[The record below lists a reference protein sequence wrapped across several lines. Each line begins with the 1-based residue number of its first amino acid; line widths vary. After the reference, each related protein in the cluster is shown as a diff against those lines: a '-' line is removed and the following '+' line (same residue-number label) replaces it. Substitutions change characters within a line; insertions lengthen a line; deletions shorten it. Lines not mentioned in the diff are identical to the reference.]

1 MLVGEKCPTDV
12 PVERGK
18 MSEPGPDGLCLVMIV
33 RNEAPVIRRCL
44 ASVLPIIDYW
54 VIVDTGSTDGT
65 QQIVAECL
73 QSVPGELFE
82 RPWVDFA
89 HNRTEAIGF
98 ARGHGRYALVV
109 DADELVEISDDFNK
123 ESLAADAYLVVANH
137 TGISYLRQQILRND
151 LPWRYEGVLHEEPVC
166 EQSRRVEVAAGICM
180 IAGHAGARA
189 RDPVNFR
196 RDALLLETAL
206 LNEPD
211 NTRYVFYLAQAYR
224 DAGDFELATR
234 YYRRR
239 GEMGGSKDEIWVS
252 LYMIAR
258 MHEHT
263 RAPRAA
269 LVEAYLK
276 AFQFDPLRAESL
288 FRIGAHF
295 RQSGEHHVARL
306 FLAQALQI
314 SAPPVTA
321 LLVERDVYQYQLAL
335 EYAAACG
342 GAGAHAEAIAA
353 CNRML
358 RERALPVGETARA
371 RDIRRASEAARH
383 RPPVLQASPVRLMVC
398 IPFRDPGPDFDDCV
412 ESLLQQSVASFEIV
426 FIDDGSRRD
435 CGDRLPAAR
444 PGNRL
449 IRHET
454 PIGVTACLDRV
465 IAEQCG
471 PDDVVIVLSGTRGFA
486 GPYGA
491 QQIQASFADSECQLL
506 YGQHRLASGRPG
518 DAMPAASEDELLSGG
533 AALAGRSPI
542 AFRARLWQAGQSRA
556 TDDPAAAD
564 ALDRSITD
572 GLVRAAGFAGT
583 RFLDE
588 VVTVAADEAPPIP
601 PADAAKASA
610 SPADPG
616 AALKVSC
623 LMVTRDRLA
632 LAKRAIRCFAAQTWP
647 NRELVVL
654 SDGEPRVR
662 GGLERYAAA
671 LGLANVRFI
680 HEPRPDMTLGALR
693 NLAMAEASG
702 DVVCQWDDDD
712 CYHPDRIRA
721 QLAHMLEA
729 GGRACFLTDQLHYR
743 EDDNS
748 VRWIDWTLGGT
759 SVRDHLIPGTLMMF
773 RDDRFRYPETGP
785 EARRG
790 EDSVLLNALCDA
802 VAVSAAKNLG
812 HLYLYTYHGRNTFGQ
827 AHHSH
832 MAAFGRSSSDIQGSL
847 RTIRAAMAHYP
858 VAKPYALMGRDGLG
872 FVLDD

>member
-1 MLVGEKCPTDV
+1 M
-12 PVERGK
+12 K

-73 QSVPGELFE
+73 AGVPGELFE
-82 RPWVDFA
+82 RPWVGFA
-89 HNRTEAIGF
+89 HNRTEAIGL
-98 ARGHGRYALVV
+98 ARGRGRYALVV
-109 DADELVEISDDFNK
+109 DADELVETSDEFSKD
-123 ESLAADAYLVVANH
+123 SLTADAYLVVANH
-137 TGISYLRQQILRND
+137 TGMTYLRQQILRND
-151 LPWRYEGVLHEEPVC
+151 LPWRYEGVLHEEAVC
-166 EQSRRVEVAAGICM
+166 EQSRRVEIASGIRM
-180 IAGHAGARA
+180 LAGHAGARA
-189 RDPVNFR
+189 RDPTTFR

-206 LNEPD
+206 LSEPD
-211 NTRYVFYLAQAYR
+211 NTRYVYYLAQAYR
-224 DAGDFELATR
+224 DAGDFELAMR

-239 GEMGGSKDEIWVS
+239 SEMGGSKDEIWVS

-258 MHEHT
+258 IHEYT
-263 RAPRAA
+263 RAPRAK

-288 FRIGAHF
+288 YRIGAHF
-295 RQSGEHHVARL
+295 RQSGEHHVARV
-306 FLAQALQI
+306 FLSQALQVP
-314 SAPPVTA
+314 APPFTA

-358 RERALPVGETARA
+358 RDRALPVGEIARA
-371 RDIRRASEAARH
+371 RDIRMASETARH
-383 RPPVLQASPVRLMVC
+383 RPPAPQASPVRLLVC

-412 ESLLQQSVASFEIV
+412 ESLLKQSVASFDIV
-426 FIDDGSRRD
+426 FIDDGSRQD
-435 CGDRLPAAR
+435 CGDRLPGRAV
-444 PGNRL
+444 GSRL
-449 IRHET
+449 IRHAT
-454 PIGVTACLDRV
+454 PIGFAACLDRV
-465 IAEQCG
+465 IADQCG
-471 PDDVVIVLSGTRGFA
+471 PDDAVIILSGTRGFG
-486 GPYGA
+486 GPFAA
-491 QQIQASFADSECQLL
+491 QQILASFADSECQLL
-506 YGQHRLASGRPG
+506 YGQHRLASGRLG
-518 DAMPAASEDELLSGG
+518 DAMPAADGDEFLSGG
-533 AALAGRSPI
+533 ATLASRSPVS
-542 AFRARLWQAGQSRA
+542 FRAGLWTAGHSRA
-556 TDDPAAAD
+556 TDDSVAGD
-564 ALDRSITD
+564 TLDRSITD
-572 GLVRAAGFAGT
+572 KLLRAAGLAGT

-588 VVTVAADEAPPIP
+588 VLTVAADEAPPVA
-601 PADAAKASA
+601 PADAAKASS
-610 SPADPG
+610 SPADPS

-623 LMVTRDRLA
+623 LMVTRDRLV

-654 SDGEPRVR
+654 CDGEPRVR
-662 GGLERYAAA
+662 DGLERYVTV
-671 LGLANVRFI
+671 LGLANVRFVQ
-680 HEPRPDMTLGALR
+680 EPRPDMALGALR
-693 NLAMAEASG
+693 NIAMAQASG

-721 QLAHMLEA
+721 QLAHMLET

-743 EDDNS
+743 EDDNT

-759 SVRDHLIPGTLMMF
+759 GVRDHLIPGTLMMF

-802 VAVSAAKNLG
+802 VAVSAAKDLG
-812 HLYLYTYHGRNTFGQ
+812 HLYLYTYHGRNTFSQ

-858 VAKPYALMGRDGLG
+858 VAKPYAVVGRDGPG
-872 FVLDD
+872 FILDD